1 MRIEHHLPIPNTL
14 ALEAR
19 AEQGVFAT
27 TVREVMEARDYA
39 ESRGLVFV
47 PVGEGS
53 NIVPHTQVTSFVCV
67 MRLRGIELLKRSNGL
82 IWVKVAAGENWHDF
96 VLYCL
101 EQSWFGLENLA
112 LIPGSV
118 GAAPVQNI
126 GAYGADVSEF
136 IDVVEVL
143 NTKGAREVWR
153 GDDCNFTYRDS
164 RFKQET
170 GLTILSVTFRLPSSP
185 QLMLDYPDLRA
196 ELECTTGLEN
206 VTPRDVA
213 QAVTAI
219 RTKKLPAPAA
229 HPNVGSFF
237 KNPRVAVGKAQS
249 LQKIYPE
256 LKFYEL
262 DDDPARVKM
271 SAAQLIDQL
280 GWKNKPASH
289 VGCWQKQPLVLVN
302 LGGASSDEVLDFAAA
317 IQKDVKRQCGVY
329 LELEPSVLS

>member
-126 GAYGADVSEF
+126 GAYGADV
-136 IDVVEVL
+136 
-143 NTKGAREVWR
+143 
-153 GDDCNFTYRDS
+153 C
-164 RFKQET
+164 Q
-170 GLTILSVTFRLPSSP
+170 
-185 QLMLDYPDLRA
+185 
-196 ELECTTGLEN
+196 
-206 VTPRDVA
+206 
-213 QAVTAI
+213 
-219 RTKKLPAPAA
+219 
-229 HPNVGSFF
+229 
-237 KNPRVAVGKAQS
+237 
-249 LQKIYPE
+249 
-256 LKFYEL
+256 
-262 DDDPARVKM
+262 
-271 SAAQLIDQL
+271 
-280 GWKNKPASH
+280 
-289 VGCWQKQPLVLVN
+289 
-302 LGGASSDEVLDFAAA
+302 
-317 IQKDVKRQCGVY
+317 
-329 LELEPSVLS
+329 